1 MEDCQAD
8 QKESYEYYAEMNGM
22 EYDEFMESMG
32 ISEDDLL
39 QEAKSNVQIVMIVEY
54 IADKEEIDADSDVYQ
69 DKLSELLTESG
80 YADEEAALEDGI
92 SEWNMD
98 FVTKYNCVMDLI
110 IDNAEI
116 TEEVVTTGVEDT
128 AE

>member
-1 MEDCQAD
+1 
-8 QKESYEYYAEMNGM
+8 
-22 EYDEFMESMG
+22 
-32 ISEDDLL
+32 
-39 QEAKSNVQIVMIVEY
+39 MIVEY